1 MQLAR
6 GQSGAMVIEPAGE
19 AIRYCD
25 YCGSPLNRSFYFCT
39 SCSTPYKHSET
50 VLPAVA
56 LPYVGEGTSISRKA
70 PAAMQVFWTY
80 FAVVLGAGIV
90 GQFAFDPS
98 DISSRIILGT
108 VAIAVTTCI
117 VAAIYWRS
125 LAVQLKRVGFDS
137 PWAYAGLGLLAP
149 LLGLNYLYH
158 VVFVQSLGHVDL
170 MRTPQWSQWGLI
182 TVFCVFPA
190 ISEELA
196 FRGLLQ
202 HWIQA
207 ALSPMR
213 AVVVA
218 SALFAGMH
226 FSVIS
231 FPYLFLVGMLLGWT
245 KLKTGSLYPSMLI
258 HFLHNLVVIELF
270 SLLR

>member
-1 MQLAR
+1 MDFSR
-6 GQSGAMVIEPAGE
+6 GQSGALVFDPEGE
-19 AIRYCD
+19 TIRCCS
-25 YCGSPLNRSFYFCT
+25 YCGSPLNGSFYFCT
-39 SCSTPYKHSET
+39 ACSTPYKHPET

-56 LPYVGEGTSISRKA
+56 EPYLGDGTRIARKA
-70 PAAMQVFWTY
+70 PAAMRVFWTY
-80 FAVVLGAGIV
+80 FAVVVGSAIAGAI
-90 GQFAFDPS
+90 AFDS
-98 DISSRIILGT
+98 RDIGSRLILST

-117 VAAIYWRS
+117 VASIYWRS

-170 MRTPQWSQWGLI
+170 LRTPQWSQWGLI
-182 TVFCVFPA
+182 TVFCIFPA

-207 ALSPMR
+207 ALSPWR

-226 FSVIS
+226 FAPIS
-231 FPYLFLVGMLLGWT
+231 FPYLFMVGMLLGWT
-245 KLKTGSLYPSMLI
+245 KWKTQSLYPSMLI
-258 HFLHNLVVIELF
+258 HFLHNLIVIELL
-270 SLLR
+270 SSVR